1 MENGKIMFQA
11 ERQER
16 ILEYI
21 NTNKKVR
28 TKELSRIFNTSMV
41 TIRADLNDLDEKGM
55 IIKAH
60 GGAMA
65 ISDRLNLEIPSQS
78 KSRHNLDAKRAI
90 ARQAADLVKEND
102 VVILDAGSTTLEIA
116 KLIKNKAI
124 TVITND
130 LKIGVTLAP
139 SGSVTLIMT
148 GGTVEPMVYTLCGME
163 TVEFL
168 RGIKANKMFLGCDAV
183 DPRKG
188 VSNRTLLEVGV
199 KKAMIQASEQVIA
212 VADGSKHGKQVFAHV
227 CDASDLDVLVTDRIP
242 RKEKE
247 ALEKLGVEVV
257 VNESMVY

>member
-78 KSRHNLDAKRAI
+78 KSRHNIDAKR
-90 ARQAADLVKEND
+90 
-102 VVILDAGSTTLEIA
+102 
-116 KLIKNKAI
+116 
-124 TVITND
+124 
-130 LKIGVTLAP
+130 P
-139 SGSVTLIMT
+139 SPGRPPIWSRRTMWSSWTPGPPHWKSQSSSKTKPSPSSPMT
-148 GGTVEPMVYTLCGME
+148 
-163 TVEFL
+163 
-168 RGIKANKMFLGCDAV
+168 
-183 DPRKG
+183 
-188 VSNRTLLEVGV
+188 
-199 KKAMIQASEQVIA
+199 
-212 VADGSKHGKQVFAHV
+212 
-227 CDASDLDVLVTDRIP
+227 
-242 RKEKE
+242 
-247 ALEKLGVEVV
+247 
-257 VNESMVY
+257 